1 MSGTGNKM
9 NNEESMQSEITAATS
24 RRGLFRLGG
33 LTMAT
38 AVVAA
43 CSVAEDNKIGTAG
56 SGPANPTLPDPVYD
70 DGIILRTLAGI
81 ELSIVNAY
89 GRMID
94 EGLLAGPSG
103 TFPQLGDTSETVA
116 VFMAHHEAAAKAFNK
131 LAKAAGADA
140 WECGNTRLDSAY
152 LFPIFDRV
160 LSGAAATDN
169 AKAIEP
175 SEDPVRD
182 FANLVHALESLSA
195 ESCQAFVG
203 QATTP
208 ALRVAAMEV
217 GVRSGRQAAAY
228 ALLLNPEG
236 FVSTTDAANA
246 SVGATVTT
254 AATDSTAAP
263 TTAAAAASD
272 APPQTEIPLPIAV
285 PTQFGSLAPI
295 TYVGGRG
302 DENGVRLKLNLE
314 TPSLNSFAY
323 AWEECAKG

>member
-1 MSGTGNKM
+1 M
-9 NNEESMQSEITAATS
+9 NNEESMQSDIIATTTS

-33 LTMAT
+33 LTLAT
-38 AVVAA
+38 ATLAA
-43 CSVAEDNKIGTAG
+43 CSTAEDNSIGTAG

-81 ELSIVNAY
+81 EMSIVNAY
-89 GRMID
+89 GRMVD
-94 EGLLAGPSG
+94 EGLLAGSSG
-103 TFPQLGDTSETVA
+103 TFPQLGDTTEMVA
-116 VFMAHHEAAAKAFNK
+116 LFKAHHEMAAEQLNK
-131 LAKAAGADA
+131 LARAAGADA

-160 LSGAAATDN
+160 LLGAEATDN

-182 FANLVHALESLSA
+182 FANLVFALESLSA

-208 ALRVAAMEV
+208 ELRVAAMQI

-228 ALLLNPEG
+228 SLLLNPGG
-236 FVSTTDAANA
+236 FVSATDAANA
-246 SVGATVTT
+246 SVGTTDTT
-254 AATDSTAAP
+254 APTDSTAAP
-263 TTAAAAASD
+263 TTAAAATGD
-272 APPQTEIPLPIAV
+272 APPQTDIPLPIAV
-285 PTQFGSLAPI
+285 PSQFGSLGPI

>member
-1 MSGTGNKM
+1 M
-9 NNEESMQSEITAATS
+9 NNEESMSEHSATATS

-56 SGPANPTLPDPVYD
+56 SAPANPTLPDPVYD

-81 ELSIVNAY
+81 ELSISNAY

-94 EGLLAGPSG
+94 EALLAGPSG
-103 TFPQLGDTSETVA
+103 TFPQLGDTTEMVG
-116 VFMAHHEAAAKAFNK
+116 VFKQHHDAAAKQFNK

-160 LSGAAATDN
+160 LDGAPATDN

-175 SEDPVRD
+175 SDDPVRD
-182 FANLVHALESLSA
+182 FANLVQALETLSA

-208 ALRVAAMEV
+208 ALRVAAMQV
-217 GVRSGRQAAAY
+217 GIRSARQSAAY
-228 ALLLNPEG
+228 SLLLNPG
-236 FVSTTDAANA
+236 AFVSPTDAANA
-246 SVGATVTT
+246 QVSAATDTT
-254 AATDSTAAP
+254 AAADSTVAP
-263 TTAAAAASD
+263 TTAAAASGD